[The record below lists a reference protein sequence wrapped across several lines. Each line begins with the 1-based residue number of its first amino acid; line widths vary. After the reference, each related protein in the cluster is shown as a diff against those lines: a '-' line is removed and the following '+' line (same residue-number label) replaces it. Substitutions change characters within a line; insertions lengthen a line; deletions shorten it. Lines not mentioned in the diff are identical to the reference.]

1 VRREPVRRSPRR
13 LALPR
18 AEHSS
23 VGDTPR
29 SPRGCGAA
37 VRTAVLLLPLEGA
50 AGKECHRK
58 WVVSVPMPLQY
69 WLAASQDLTAKVHT
83 IIRTTITQYYV
94 HQAVTRGN
102 ERQKVQ
108 PGSSRL
114 SSGSVGLSI

>member
-1 VRREPVRRSPRR
+1 M
-13 LALPR
+13 ATHR
-18 AEHSS
+18 AA
-23 VGDTPR
+23 
-29 SPRGCGAA
+29 PRGRGAA

-108 PGSSRL
+108 PGSVTFIQRFGGAINLNVSFCL
-114 SSGSVGLSI
+114 P